1 MNEYIEMLRIKD
13 WVKFYPIIP
22 IIGAVLA
29 YADLITL
36 ILIGIVF
43 FCVIGYGFVIN
54 NYFDV
59 EIDKK
64 HTKKMEAN
72 KNPLAAGTVARSS
85 ILILCGVLLA
95 IAVVISSL
103 LNPVGLLF
111 TLMSILFLTL
121 YSAKYIRFKER
132 FFVDIISH
140 GMMSGLFP
148 FLAGFTLAGGNLMLF
163 SSTGLVVP
171 LLFMVIGCEALITH
185 QINDYREDL
194 GNSDTTVVRIGL
206 KNGWILLILFVVLSL
221 INLEIIFYY
230 FDIGAAISP
239 ELITDL
245 FNVGIVIYI
254 CAFTYLVAYPIYMCR
269 GEIKKCFQ

>member
-13 WVKFYPIIP
+13 WVKFYPIIS

-29 YADLITL
+29 YADLVTL

-72 KNPLAAGTVARSS
+72 KNPLAAGTVTRSDT
-85 ILILCGVLLA
+85 LILCGVLLA

-103 LNPVGLLF
+103 LNPIGLLF

-140 GMMSGLFP
+140 GIMFGLFP
-148 FLAGFTLAGGNLMLF
+148 FLAGFTLAGGNLILF
-163 SSTGLVVP
+163 SSVGLVIP
-171 LLFMVIGCEALITH
+171 SLFMVIGCEALITH
-185 QINDYREDL
+185 QINDYREDFR
-194 GNSDTTVVRIGL
+194 NSDTTVVRIGL
-206 KNGWILLILFVVLSL
+206 KNGWILLILFVILSL
-221 INLEIIFYY
+221 INLELIFHY
-230 FDIGAAISP
+230 FDIGAAIGS
-239 ELITDL
+239 ELVTDL
-245 FNVGIVIYI
+245 FNVGIVVHV
-254 CAFTYLVAYPIYMCR
+254 CTFTYLVAYPIYMCR